1 MVDSCFKVFRKTKCL
16 NRKRC
21 DSYDS
26 YYLNEDKCACGNN
39 NNGGAKISNIN
50 NNNDNSNKVV
60 NDLSNEIV
68 VNDMDHHDSEV
79 VLRRHNRKYLHS
91 ISTVSNDAMSSD
103 DDDETLDILY
113 PLPHVNTHERSL
125 NCTDDIKRIDKNG
138 MIKKLSLL
146 ITTIVP
152 LLQYIP
158 FLLYLL
164 ISQRIR

>member
-26 YYLNEDKCACGNN
+26 YYLKEDKCACGNN
-39 NNGGAKISNIN
+39 NGGAKIPNIN
-50 NNNDNSNKVV
+50 NNNDNKVV
-60 NDLSNEIV
+60 NDLSSELIMH
-68 VNDMDHHDSEV
+68 DMDHHDSEV
-79 VLRRHNRKYLHS
+79 VLRRHNRKYLYS
-91 ISTVSNDAMSSD
+91 TSTVSNDAMSS

-125 NCTDDIKRIDKNG
+125 NNSNCTDDIKRIDKNG

-152 LLQYIP
+152 IQYFI
-158 FLLYLL
+158 Y
-164 ISQRIR
+164 